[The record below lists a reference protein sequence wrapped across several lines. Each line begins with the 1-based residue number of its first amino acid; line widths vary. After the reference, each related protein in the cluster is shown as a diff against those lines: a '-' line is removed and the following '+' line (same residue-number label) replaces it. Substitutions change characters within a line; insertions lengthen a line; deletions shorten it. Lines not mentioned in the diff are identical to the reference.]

1 MISREALETVIK
13 EDLSGLWNALSSED
27 KRVVLE
33 NFTLHNFKRNQI
45 IYAEKETPE
54 YMWCLIKGKVKKY
67 KEGIG
72 GRHSFECLFRD
83 FFVLHTQ

>member
-1 MISREALETVIK
+1 MISREALETVIR
-13 EDLSGLWNALSSED
+13 EDLSGLWDTLDADD

-54 YMWCLIKGKVKKY
+54 YLWCLIKGKVKSIR
-67 KEGIG
+67 KELADVSRLSG
-72 GRHSFECLFRD
+72 
-83 FFVLHTQ
+83 